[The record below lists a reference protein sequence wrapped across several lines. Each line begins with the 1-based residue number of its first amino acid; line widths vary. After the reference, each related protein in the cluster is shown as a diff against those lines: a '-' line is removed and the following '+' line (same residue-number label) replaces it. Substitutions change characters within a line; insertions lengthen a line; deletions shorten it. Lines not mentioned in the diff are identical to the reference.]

1 MTDNIY
7 FALKPAD
14 QTANVLLQKADSWQV
29 FLNSSGYLEKLRSA
43 WKAYYGAYY
52 NDVSNGHQ
60 VSFSGEQGELVNL
73 PINHFRNLASNIVNM
88 TTSNRPEMDA
98 RAMNNDNKSI
108 IQAKLANGILDYYLR
123 EKKLERFLK
132 RATELAVVMGAGFIK
147 AEWNA
152 TTGAIYDYIDDDTT
166 GQPDPQRPIY
176 EGDIEFTTLSPFDVI
191 MDGSKEDNNHDW
203 YLVRTFKNKYDL
215 AAKYPD
221 LADKII
227 GLQSKSD
234 YQKYY
239 IGLHNATEETDDVPV
254 FEFYH
259 RKSDSM
265 PNGRYMLFCAQEV
278 ILQDIGLPYR
288 VVPIFRIS
296 AGDILGTPYGY
307 TPMFDFLPIQEA
319 INTLYSTVLTNQSA
333 FGVQNLW
340 TKPNS
345 GLNVSNLSGGM
356 NHIESEEKPEALN
369 LTQTPKEVFDFIGML
384 EKVGETLTGVNSV
397 ARGNPEASLRTGAAL
412 ALVQS
417 MALQFNSGLQESYI
431 ELIEE
436 IGTSIIQIL
445 QDYAKTPRLIAIVG
459 KANKSKLQEFQA
471 DDISNIVRV
480 YVDVGNPL
488 SKTIAGRMEL
498 AQNMMQ
504 YGNLNDP
511 KQIFQVLNTGVIEDL
526 DGAEED
532 ELNLIKLENENLMD
546 GQVPPVMIT
555 DEHKQHIDEH
565 KRCLQDPE
573 LRKDTGLVQRV
584 TQHIQAHI
592 QQLQTGN
599 PELLQLLGQQ
609 PLPPPAPPGPPPGSA
624 PPPSNG
630 PPMPQPGPP
639 QGPQQGPPQQ
649 GQPPQVQHVVHHHTG
664 PPQAHKMKVP
674 SALVPPM
681 AGQSGVSQA
690 PGASTINGPGLGP
703 QGIQLARIPRSPLN
717 VPPKG

>member
-1 MTDNIY
+1 MSANIY

-14 QTANVLLQKADSWQV
+14 QLASVMLQKADGWQV
-29 FLNSSGYLEKLRSA
+29 FLNSSGYLEKLRNA

-60 VSFSGEQGELVNL
+60 IAFSGDQGELVNL
-73 PINHFRNLASNIVNM
+73 PVNHFRNLASNIVNM
-88 TTSNRPEMDA
+88 TTANRPAMNA
-98 RAMNNDNKSI
+98 RAMNTDNKSV

-147 AEWNA
+147 LEWNA
-152 TTGAIYDYIDDDTT
+152 TMGAVYDYMDDAD
-166 GQPDPQRPIY
+166 GNPDPSMPIY
-176 EGDIEFTTLSPFDVI
+176 EGDIEFTTYSPFDVV
-191 MDGSKEDNNHDW
+191 MDGTKEGNNHDW
-203 YLVRTFKNKYDL
+203 YLIRGFKNKYDL

-227 GLQSKSD
+227 GLATKNE
-234 YQKYY
+234 YQKYM
-239 IGLHNATEETDDVPV
+239 IGLNNIIEETDDVPV
-254 FEFYH
+254 YEFYH
-259 RKSDSM
+259 KKTDAM
-265 PNGRYMLFCAQEV
+265 PNGRYMLFCDDEV
-278 ILQDIGLPYR
+278 IMQDIGLPYR
-288 VVPIFRIS
+288 VLPLFRMS

-319 INTLYSTVLTNQSA
+319 LNTLYSTVLTNQSA

-356 NHIESEEKPEALN
+356 NHIESEEKPEAIN

-417 MALQFNSGLQESYI
+417 MALQFNSGLQESYV

-436 IGTSIIQIL
+436 IGSSIIQIL
-445 QDYAKTPRLIAIVG
+445 QDYAKTPRLVAIVG
-459 KANKSKLQEFQA
+459 KENKSKLKEFQA

-480 YVDVGNPL
+480 YVDVANPL
-488 SKTIAGRMEL
+488 ANTVAGRMEL

-504 YGNLNDP
+504 YGGLNDP
-511 KQIFQVLNTGVIEDL
+511 KQIFQVLNTGDLDDL

-532 ELNLIKLENENLMD
+532 ELNLIKLENESLAN
-546 GQVPPVMIT
+546 GEVPPVMIT
-555 DEHKQHIDEH
+555 DEHVQHIHEH

-573 LRKDTGLVQRV
+573 LRKDTQLVSRV
-584 TQHIQAHI
+584 TQHIQDHI
-592 QQLQTGN
+592 QQLQQGN
-599 PELLQLLGQQ
+599 PQLLQVLGQQ
-609 PLPPPAPPGPPPGSA
+609 PIPPPPPPGQPA
-624 PPPSNG
+624 QP
-630 PPMPQPGPP
+630 PGPP
-639 QGPQQGPPQQ
+639 QGPPPSAPPGSTQGPPPQRPH
-649 GQPPQVQHVVHHHTG
+649 PPGHPEQH
-664 PPQAHKMKVP
+664 KFKVP
-674 SALVPPM
+674 GILVPPT
-681 AGQSGVSQA
+681 AGQVGVA
-690 PGASTINGPGLGP
+690 PAAGATTINGPGL
-703 QGIQLARIPRSPLN
+703 
-717 VPPKG
+717 PPKGIALAKLPKAPLINPPRQ

>member
-1 MTDNIY
+1 MADNIY

-29 FLNSSGYLEKLRSA
+29 FLNSSGYLEKLRNA
-43 WKAYYGAYY
+43 WKAYYGAFYD
-52 NDVSNGHQ
+52 DVSNGHQ

-88 TTSNRPEMDA
+88 TTSNRPAMDA
-98 RAMNNDNKSI
+98 RAINTDNKSI

-132 RATELAVVMGAGFIK
+132 KAAEFAVVMGAGFIK

-152 TTGAIYDYIDDDTT
+152 TAGAVYDYLEDDTT
-166 GQPDPQRPIY
+166 GEPDPQRPIY
-176 EGDIEFTTLSPFDVI
+176 EGDIEFTSLSPFDVI
-191 MDGSKEDNNHDW
+191 MDGSKEGNNHDW

-227 GLQSKSD
+227 GLASKSD

-239 IGLHNATEETDDVPV
+239 IGLHNLTEETDDVPLY
-254 FEFYH
+254 EFYH
-259 RKSDSM
+259 KKTDAM
-265 PNGRYMLFCAQEV
+265 PNGRYMLFCSQEV
-278 ILQDIGLPYR
+278 VLQNIGLPYR
-288 VVPIFRIS
+288 VLPIFRIS

-345 GLNVSNLSGGM
+345 GLNVTNLSGGM
-356 NHIESEEKPEALN
+356 NHVESEEKPEALN
-369 LTQTPKEVFDFIGML
+369 LTQTPKEIFDFIQML

-417 MALQFNSGLQESYI
+417 MALQFNSGLQEAYI
-431 ELIEE
+431 ELIED

-445 QDYAKTPRLIAIVG
+445 QDYAKTPRMVAIVG
-459 KANKSKLQEFQA
+459 KENKTKLKEFQS

-488 SKTIAGRMEL
+488 AKTIAGRMEL
-498 AQNMMQ
+498 ASNMMQ
-504 YGNLNDP
+504 YGGLNDP
-511 KQIFQVLNTGVIEDL
+511 KQIFQVLNTGVIDDL

-532 ELNLIKLENENLMD
+532 ELNLIKLENESLMD
-546 GQVPPVMIT
+546 GEIPPVMIT

-573 LRKDTGLVQRV
+573 LRKDAGLVQRV

-592 QQLQTGN
+592 QQLQQGN

-609 PLPPPAPPGPPPGSA
+609 PIPPPQPPGPPPG
-624 PPPSNG
+624 PPQPQQG
-630 PPMPQPGPP
+630 PPGPP
-639 QGPQQGPPQQ
+639 QGQPPAPRHHNGPPQ
-649 GQPPQVQHVVHHHTG
+649 P
-664 PPQAHKMKVP
+664 HKVKVP
-674 SALVPPM
+674 QALVPPT
-681 AGQSGVSQA
+681 AGQAGVQQA
-690 PGASTINGPGLGP
+690 PGANTINGPGLPPG
-703 QGIQLARIPRSPLN
+703 GIQLGRIPHAPLIA
-717 VPPKG
+717 PPKG